1 MPQHMLQQV
10 KTQQTKPPKPIQGW
24 VLGASGYSGAELC
37 RLLSQH
43 SGVELN
49 AAFAFS
55 EANSGPLSALYPAL
69 AGQVSIELQQWNEA
83 YLPEASSIDVVFLAL
98 PHEASH
104 TLVPQFL
111 AQGCCVV
118 DLSAAYRLTDLNHY
132 PQYYQFKHNYAELL
146 AQRVYAL
153 THHQQGSSLT
163 AYTEAQL
170 LSMPGCY
177 PTAATLALLPLL
189 ENNLLAEQQMPVITA
204 VSGVSGAG
212 RKANLSTSFCEVSL
226 RPYGVLNHR
235 HQCEIEQNLQREVI
249 FVPQLG
255 NFKRGIIA
263 TCAARLA
270 NGVDASVVH
279 AAFAQRYA
287 HAPSVRLRTTV
298 PQIDDVAHT
307 PFCDIHVSVVGTK
320 VVVIA
325 AIDNLLKGA
334 ASQAVEA
341 INLKYGFEQMEGML

>member
-1 MPQHMLQQV
+1 MPQQNMPQQNMS
-10 KTQQTKPPKPIQGW
+10 QQLIQVW

-37 RLLSQH
+37 RLLSRH
-43 SGVELN
+43 PEVNLS

-55 EANSGPLSALYPAL
+55 EANSGPLTALYPAL
-69 AGQVSIELQQWNEA
+69 VNQVSIDLQQWDTA
-83 YLPEASSIDVVFLAL
+83 YLPNASSIDVVFLAL

-104 TLVPQFL
+104 SLVPQFL

-118 DLSAAYRLTDLNHY
+118 DLSAAYRLTDLDNY
-132 PQYYQFKHNYAELL
+132 PLYYQFQHNYAELL
-146 AQRVYAL
+146 TQRSYAL
-153 THHQQGSSLT
+153 TNYALHQQDPALT
-163 AYTEAQL
+163 DYTETQL

-177 PTAATLALLPLL
+177 PTAATLALLPLI

-212 RKANLSTSFCEVSL
+212 RKASLNTSFCEVSL

-235 HQCEIEQNLQREVI
+235 HQCEIEQNLQREVM

-263 TCAARLA
+263 ICAARIA
-270 NGVDASVVH
+270 KGVEASSVH
-279 AAFAQRYA
+279 AAFEQSYA
-287 HAPSVRLRTTV
+287 NSPSVRLRKTA

-307 PFCDIHVSVVGTK
+307 PFCDIHVSVAGSK

-334 ASQAVEA
+334 ASQAIEA
-341 INLKYGFEQMEGML
+341 MNLKFGFEQMEGVL

>member
-1 MPQHMLQQV
+1 MPQQV
-10 KTQQTKPPKPIQGW
+10 KAQQIKPQKPLRVW

-37 RLLSQH
+37 RLLSRH
-43 SGVELN
+43 PGVNLS

-55 EANSGPLSALYPAL
+55 EANSGPLTALYPAL
-69 AGQVSIELQQWNEA
+69 ANQVSIDLQQWDAA
-83 YLPEASSIDVVFLAL
+83 YLAGASSIDVVFLAL

-104 TLVPQFL
+104 SLVPQFL

-118 DLSAAYRLTDLNHY
+118 DLSAAYRLTDLNNY
-132 PQYYQFKHNYAELL
+132 PQHYQFQHSYAELL
-146 AQRVYAL
+146 TQRSYAL
-153 THHQQGSSLT
+153 TSYALNQQGP
-163 AYTEAQL
+163 AYTEAKL

-177 PTAATLALLPLL
+177 PTAATLALLPLI

-212 RKANLSTSFCEVSL
+212 RKANLGTSFCEVSL
-226 RPYGVLNHR
+226 RPYGILNHR
-235 HQCEIEQNLQREVI
+235 HQCEIEQNLQREVM

-263 TCAARLA
+263 ICAARIA
-270 NGVDASVVH
+270 KGVEASSVY
-279 AAFAQRYA
+279 AAFEQSYA
-287 HAPSVRLRTTV
+287 NSPSVRLRKTA
-298 PQIDDVAHT
+298 PQIDDVAQT
-307 PFCDIHVSVVGTK
+307 PFCDIHVAVAGSK

-334 ASQAVEA
+334 ASQAIEA
-341 INLKYGFEQMEGML
+341 MNLKFGFEQMEGLL